1 MGRDKFENE
10 DLIKYGFPHDI
21 WFHVGDMS
29 SAHVYLRLPEGK
41 SIEDIPEDTLVDCAQ
56 LVKANSIQGNKE
68 NNVEVVYT
76 PWANLKKTSAMSV
89 GQVGFHEEKA
99 VKKTKVA
106 KRLNEVVNRL
116 NRTKREHDPDLEKE
130 RETWDKQVR
139 AARKS
144 EIMAQKKAETA
155 AKEQAKREAD
165 LRSYKHIMQDENMMT
180 RAELAAKY
188 ESAQDYEEDFM

>member
-1 MGRDKFENE
+1 
-10 DLIKYGFPHDI
+10 
-21 WFHVGDMS
+21 MS